1 MRYFDH
7 RHLKPGP
14 LRDVSKEY
22 TEMAEKLDK
31 FLPNGPEK
39 SEALRDLLK
48 SKDSA
53 VRSALDLTKPDQ
65 RAPIVK
71 DPNGIDEGAEE
82 LPLPVQSHPG
92 DREMDRPR
100 GKGRSTG
107 EGGSII
113 DIHFDTLPN
122 GVTINPDHPS
132 TGAGSIGALSD
143 IELAQARRL
152 QARRTHGY

>member
-22 TEMAEKLDK
+22 TEMEEKLYK
-31 FLPNGPEK
+31 FLPDGPEK

-53 VRSALDLTKPDQ
+53 VRSALDLTKPEQ
-65 RAPIVK
+65 RAPITK
-71 DPNGIDEGAEE
+71 DPSGIDEGAEE
-82 LPLPVQSHPG
+82 LPSPVQSHPG

-100 GKGRSTG
+100 G
-107 EGGSII
+107 EGGSVI
-113 DIHFDTLPN
+113 DIHYNTLPE
-122 GVTINPDHPS
+122 GVTVNRDHPS

-143 IELAQARRL
+143 IEMAQVRRL